1 MLEAAVVVIEV
12 VVVVVVQPL
21 PVYKGHHPALEVD
34 IVESFDLF

>member
-12 VVVVVVQPL
+12 VVVVVQPL
-21 PVYKGHHPALEVD
+21 PLYKGHHPALEVD